1 MDKDLHFFTI
11 GAGALL
17 NSSSSIA
24 QVLGI
29 SQIRNSCYQGN
40 VLKFLQNSLAGVAS
54 GQLLVGLTGIFS
66 GHKLKCI
73 TDVTSAIKIEC
84 VSFPAQDF
92 FNW

>member
-29 SQIRNSCYQGN
+29 NQVRNSCFQGN
-40 VLKFLQNSLAGVAS
+40 ILNSRRTVRPPSPGQNAKKKTKQMTVRIVIS
-54 GQLLVGLTGIFS
+54 F
-66 GHKLKCI
+66 GHPSK
-73 TDVTSAIKIEC
+73 
-84 VSFPAQDF
+84 
-92 FNW
+92 

>member
-29 SQIRNSCYQGN
+29 NQVRNSCFQGT
-40 VLKFLQNSLAGVAS
+40 F
-54 GQLLVGLTGIFS
+54 
-66 GHKLKCI
+66 
-73 TDVTSAIKIEC
+73 
-84 VSFPAQDF
+84 
-92 FNW
+92 

>member
-29 SQIRNSCYQGN
+29 NQVRNSCFQGN
-40 VLKFLQNSLAGVAS
+40 ILNWLRTVMSERPSTKPWSKMLKKKIKQMTVHIVISF
-54 GQLLVGLTGIFS
+54 
-66 GHKLKCI
+66 GHPSK
-73 TDVTSAIKIEC
+73 
-84 VSFPAQDF
+84 
-92 FNW
+92 

>member
-29 SQIRNSCYQGN
+29 KQIRNSCFEENKTNESAYCHFFWAPIEMTGGYGHFTTAKDGITVELVESQN
-40 VLKFLQNSLAGVAS
+40 DRIVYKTILKPR
-54 GQLLVGLTGIFS
+54 
-66 GHKLKCI
+66 K
-73 TDVTSAIKIEC
+73 
-84 VSFPAQDF
+84 
-92 FNW
+92 

>member
-54 GQLLVGLTGIFS
+54 GQLLLGLSSARLFS
-66 GHKLKCI
+66 IGKKKIRQTNLHIVISFGPLLK
-73 TDVTSAIKIEC
+73 
-84 VSFPAQDF
+84 
-92 FNW
+92 

>member
-29 SQIRNSCYQGN
+29 SQIRNSCHQGN

-54 GQLLVGLTGIFS
+54 GQLLLGLSSARLFS
-66 GHKLKCI
+66 NGKKKIRQTNLHIVISFGPLLK
-73 TDVTSAIKIEC
+73 
-84 VSFPAQDF
+84 
-92 FNW
+92 

>member
-29 SQIRNSCYQGN
+29 NQVRNSCFQGT
-40 VLKFLQNSLAGVAS
+40 FR
-54 GQLLVGLTGIFS
+54 IRR
-66 GHKLKCI
+66 
-73 TDVTSAIKIEC
+73 TDR
-84 VSFPAQDF
+84 PPGPD
-92 FNW
+92 